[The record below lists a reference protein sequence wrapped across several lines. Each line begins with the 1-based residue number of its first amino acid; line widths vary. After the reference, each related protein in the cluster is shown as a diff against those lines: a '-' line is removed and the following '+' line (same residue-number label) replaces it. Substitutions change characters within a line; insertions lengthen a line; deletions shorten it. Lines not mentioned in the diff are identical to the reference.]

1 MKKHLFMALCAVAAA
16 FGVAAAETPQKLD
29 PHFEAVIKH
38 VDVGGEFLFYQNVTS
53 LMKICDN
60 MVAYVGKIASQ
71 KDPAVR
77 SAFDI
82 AAKLLDLTSF
92 KAQAASS
99 AKLDRRF
106 YVFKQFMLVDPNTK
120 SVLSAKAFPNA
131 PLESMMRSL
140 PADTR
145 FAVCSNVNS
154 AYIWARIN
162 EELIASGDQKLIAG
176 LANIRAKAMNKG
188 VNIDVLAASVCGP
201 MMLVVAGKN
210 PVSLKIAVAIADKDG
225 ALSAQLRKS
234 FQPKAGES
242 VYPIKDLDIFPNAQL
257 VYSEG
262 CVLIVS
268 DPKILEKPAK
278 MFGDVPRHA
287 KFLAQLPKEGNSF
300 MIVDIPPKFAEFI
313 NAVTPMEYRQAFR
326 MRAISFAAV
335 GTASPDGMGSI
346 AVSNFSLPMVYP
358 HVVNATMANAVKEIL
373 EKSAAP
379 AAPAQTPAQAP
390 APAKT
395 AK

>member
-1 MKKHLFMALCAVAAA
+1 MKKHLFTALCSVAAA
-16 FGVAAAETPQKLD
+16 FSVAAAETPQKLD

-60 MVAYVGKIASQ
+60 MVSYVGQMASQ
-71 KDPAVR
+71 NDPSIR

-82 AAKLLDLTSF
+82 AAKLLDLTSL

-145 FAVCSNVNS
+145 IAVCSNVNS

-162 EELIASGDQKLIAG
+162 EEIIASGDKGLIAG
-176 LANIRAKAMNKG
+176 LANFKAKALKRG
-188 VNIDVLAASVCGP
+188 VNVDALAASTCGP
-201 MMLVVAGKN
+201 MLLVVSGKT
-210 PVSLKIAVAIADKDG
+210 PVELKIAVAIADKDG

-234 FQPKAGES
+234 FAPKAGES
-242 VYPIKDLDIFPNAQL
+242 FYPIKDLNIFPNARL
-257 VYSEG
+257 VYSDG

-268 DPKILEKPAK
+268 DPKILEKPVK

-300 MIVDIPPKFAEFI
+300 VIVDIPPKFAEFI
-313 NAVTPMEYRQAFR
+313 NAMTPMEYRQMFR
-326 MRAISFAAV
+326 LKALAFAAV
-335 GTASPDGMGSI
+335 GTAYPDGMGSV
-346 AVSNFSLPMVYP
+346 AVSNFSLPMAYP
-358 HVVNATMANAVKEIL
+358 RVVNAVMANAVKEIV
-373 EKSAAP
+373 EKSAAQ
-379 AAPAQTPAQAP
+379 AQAPAPAP